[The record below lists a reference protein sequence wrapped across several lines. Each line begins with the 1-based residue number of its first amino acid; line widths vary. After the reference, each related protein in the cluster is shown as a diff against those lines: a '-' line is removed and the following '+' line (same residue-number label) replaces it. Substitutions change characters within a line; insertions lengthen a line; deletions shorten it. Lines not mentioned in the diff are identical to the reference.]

1 MLIFRQEKSR
11 KVVRAIR
18 TTFCSISNYLEIAKC
33 LIQLNFFGGG
43 EEDRTPDLCIANAAL
58 SQLSY
63 PPKVLMSLA
72 TFSNLA
78 KEVSSAAGA
87 TRGQLCEPDPV
98 KFRMQ

>member
-1 MLIFRQEKSR
+1 MKSTTYSINSHEK
-11 KVVRAIR
+11 
-18 TTFCSISNYLEIAKC
+18 IS
-33 LIQLNFFGGG
+33 GGE

-78 KEVSSAAGA
+78 KDVSSAAGA
-87 TRGQLCEPDPV
+87 TRGQLCEPDSV
-98 KFRMQ
+98 KFRMP

>member
-1 MLIFRQEKSR
+1 MRPKKADLAQEKSR
-11 KVVRAIR
+11 KVVRAFR
-18 TTFCSISNYLEIAKC
+18 TTLAMLVVARNQCYKGLD
-33 LIQLNFFGGG
+33 GGG